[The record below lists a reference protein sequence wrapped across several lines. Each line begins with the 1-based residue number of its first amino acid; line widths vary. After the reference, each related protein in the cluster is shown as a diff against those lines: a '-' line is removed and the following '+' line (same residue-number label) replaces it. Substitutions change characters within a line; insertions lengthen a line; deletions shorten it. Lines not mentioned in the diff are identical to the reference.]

1 MTSDGTRF
9 LRIETVLEMT
19 GLSRT
24 TLYRKVRGGTFPRQV
39 LLSDRCTGWRES
51 DVRNWAADP
60 RKYRT
65 PDRSL

>member
-1 MTSDGTRF
+1 MTSEGSRF

-39 LLSDRCTGWRES
+39 LLSERCTGWRES
-51 DVRNWAADP
+51 DVRIWAANP
-60 RKYRT
+60 REYRNL
-65 PDRSL
+65 DRSP